1 VSPSTR
7 KKKLLLV
14 GAGNLCL
21 QILKL
26 LAPKNAFEFV
36 VLGRNEDATVRL
48 CNLVAL
54 SCAQLEQ
61 FVAIRPV
68 IADLTDID
76 RVAQV
81 LRDEAPDILVN
92 CASLQSWRVIT
103 ALPKRSF
110 EQLDQ
115 AQFGPWLPMHLTL
128 MHNLMRAV
136 KASGIVTRTV
146 NAAFPDAVNPI
157 LARVGLA
164 PDIGVGNVA
173 NLIPAVRF
181 SIARLLECCPADVRV
196 RLYAQHYFSHYV
208 PRAGL
213 PPRANYRLL
222 YEVRDQPNVAR
233 LPAEAIFSA
242 VRSEFR
248 RRGGVDG
255 QFLTACSAVTV
266 IEGLFSSTPVRV
278 HAPGP
283 LGLPGGY
290 PVWLHEGRIEVQFSN
305 ACPQDDAVR
314 INTICQSQDGIDEIH
329 CDGSVTFNPQCMAV
343 MQAMLGY
350 SKKNMSIE
358 QSAEFARELAS
369 KYAAFKALNL
379 AGA

>member
-1 VSPSTR
+1 MNQVTG

-21 QILKL
+21 QILKIL
-26 LAPKNAFEFV
+26 GPKNQFEFV
-36 VLGRNEDATVRL
+36 VLGRNEESTLRL

-54 SCAQLEQ
+54 SCAQLGQ
-61 FVAIRPV
+61 YIAIKPV
-68 IADLTDID
+68 IADLTDIGKVT
-76 RVAQV
+76 RLLQQ
-81 LRDEAPDILVN
+81 EAPDLLVN

-103 ALPKRSF
+103 GLPKLTF

-128 MHNLMRAV
+128 MHCLMQAV
-136 KASGIVTRTV
+136 KASGIKAKTV

-181 SIARLLECCPADVRV
+181 SIARLLACAPSDVQV

-208 PRAGL
+208 PRGGL
-213 PPRANYRLL
+213 PPRASYRLL
-222 YEVRDQPNVAR
+222 YEVRYRPEVAR
-233 LPAEAIFSA
+233 LPAEAIFST
-242 VRSEFR
+242 VKTEFR
-248 RRGGVDG
+248 RLGGLDG

-266 IEGLFSSTPVRV
+266 IEGLCSPTPVLV

-290 PVWLHEGRIEVQFSN
+290 PVWLHDGQIEVQFSD
-305 ACPQDDAVR
+305 ACPQDEAVR

-343 MQAMLGY
+343 MHTMLGY
-350 SKKNMSIE
+350 SKNIMSVE
-358 QSAEFARELAS
+358 QSADFARELAS
-369 KYAAFKALNL
+369 KYLSFKNSTW
-379 AGA
+379 

>member
-1 VSPSTR
+1 MSQAMG

-21 QILKL
+21 QILKIL
-26 LAPKNAFEFV
+26 GPKNQFEFV
-36 VLGRNEDATVRL
+36 VLGRNEESTLRL

-54 SCAQLEQ
+54 SCGQLGQ
-61 FVAIRPV
+61 YIAIKPV
-68 IADLTDID
+68 IADLTDIAKVT
-76 RVAQV
+76 RL
-81 LRDEAPDILVN
+81 LREEAPDILVN

-103 ALPKRSF
+103 GLPKQTF

-128 MHNLMRAV
+128 MHCLMQAV
-136 KASGIVTRTV
+136 KASGINAKTV

-181 SIARLLECCPADVRV
+181 SIARLLECNPADVQV

-208 PRAGL
+208 PRGGL
-213 PPRANYRLL
+213 PPRASYRLL
-222 YEVRDQPNVAR
+222 YEVRDQPEVAR
-233 LPAEAIFSA
+233 LPAEVIFST
-242 VRSEFR
+242 VKTEFR
-248 RRGGVDG
+248 RLGGVDG

-266 IEGLFSSTPVRV
+266 IEGLCSPTPVLV

-290 PVWLHEGRIEVQFSN
+290 PVWLHDGQVEVQFSD
-305 ACPQDDAVR
+305 ACPQDEAVR

-343 MQAMLGY
+343 MQTLLGY
-350 SKKNMSIE
+350 AKNTMSIE
-358 QSAEFARELAS
+358 QSADFARELAS
-369 KYAAFKALNL
+369 KYRSFKNSTW
-379 AGA
+379 

>member
-1 VSPSTR
+1 MSQLMR

-21 QILKL
+21 QILKIL
-26 LAPKNAFEFV
+26 GPKNGFEFV
-36 VLGRNEDATVRL
+36 VLGRNEETTLRL
-48 CNLVAL
+48 CNLVEL
-54 SCAQLEQ
+54 SCAQLGQ
-61 FVAIRPV
+61 FISIKPL
-68 IADLTDID
+68 IADLTDVGKVT
-76 RVAQV
+76 RL
-81 LRDEAPDILVN
+81 LREEAPDILVN

-103 ALPKRSF
+103 SLPKLTF

-128 MHNLMRAV
+128 MHYLMQAV
-136 KASGIVTRTV
+136 KASGISAKTI

-157 LARVGLA
+157 LSRVGLA

-181 SIARLLECCPADVRV
+181 YIARLLECAPDDVQV
-196 RLYAQHYFSHYV
+196 RLYTQHYFSHYV
-208 PRAGL
+208 PRGGL
-213 PPRANYRLL
+213 PPRASYRLL
-222 YEVRDQPNVAR
+222 YEVRDRPEVAR
-233 LPAEAIFSA
+233 LPAESIFST
-242 VRSEFR
+242 VKSEFR
-248 RRGGVDG
+248 RLGGIDG

-266 IEGLFSSTPVRV
+266 IEGLFSPTPVLV

-290 PVWLHEGRIEVQFSN
+290 PVWLQDGQIDVQFSD
-305 ACPQDDAVR
+305 ACPQDEAVR

-343 MQAMLGY
+343 MQTLLGY
-350 SKKNMSIE
+350 SKNTMSIE
-358 QSAEFARELAS
+358 QSADFARELAS
-369 KYAAFKALNL
+369 KYLSFKNSTW
-379 AGA
+379 

>member
-1 VSPSTR
+1 MR

-21 QILKL
+21 QILKIL
-26 LAPKNAFEFV
+26 GPKNGFEFV
-36 VLGRNEDATVRL
+36 VLGRNEETTVRL

-54 SCAQLEQ
+54 SCAQLGQ
-61 FVAIRPV
+61 FISIKPV
-68 IADLTDID
+68 IADLTQID
-76 RVAQV
+76 NVTRL
-81 LRDEAPDILVN
+81 LREEAPDILVN

-103 ALPKRSF
+103 GLPKLTF

-128 MHNLMRAV
+128 MHDLMQAV
-136 KASGIVTRTV
+136 KASGVSVKTV

-157 LARVGLA
+157 LSRVGLA

-173 NLIPAVRF
+173 NLVPAVRF
-181 SIARLLECCPADVRV
+181 SIARLLECDPSDVQV

-208 PRAGL
+208 PRGGL
-213 PPRANYRLL
+213 PPRASYRLL
-222 YEVRDQPNVAR
+222 YEVRDRPEVAR
-233 LPAEAIFSA
+233 LPAEAIFST
-242 VRSEFR
+242 VKTEFR
-248 RRGGVDG
+248 RLGGVDG

-266 IEGLFSSTPVRV
+266 IEGLCSPTPVLV

-290 PVWLHEGRIEVQFSN
+290 PVWLHDGKVDVQFSQ
-305 ACPQDDAVR
+305 ACPQDEAVR

-329 CDGSVTFNPQCMAV
+329 CDGSVTFNPHCMAV
-343 MQAMLGY
+343 MQTLLGY
-350 SKKNMSIE
+350 AKHTMSIE
-358 QSAEFARELAS
+358 QSADFARELAS
-369 KYAAFKALNL
+369 KYLSFKNSTW
-379 AGA
+379 

>member
-1 VSPSTR
+1 MSQSIR
-7 KKKLLLV
+7 KKKLLVV

-21 QILKL
+21 QILKIL
-26 LAPKNAFEFV
+26 GPKNGFEFV
-36 VLGRNEDATVRL
+36 VLGRNEETTLRL

-54 SCAQLEQ
+54 SCAQLGQ
-61 FVAIRPV
+61 FISIKPV
-68 IADLTDID
+68 IADLADID
-76 RVAQV
+76 KVTRL
-81 LRDEAPDILVN
+81 LREEAPDILVN

-103 ALPKRSF
+103 GLPKLTF

-128 MHNLMRAV
+128 MHYLMQAV
-136 KASGIVTRTV
+136 KASGISAKTV

-157 LARVGLA
+157 LSRIGLA

-181 SIARLLECCPADVRV
+181 SIARLLECEPGDVQV

-208 PRAGL
+208 PRGGL
-213 PPRANYRLL
+213 PPRGSYRLL
-222 YEVRDQPNVAR
+222 YEVRDRPEVPR
-233 LPAEAIFSA
+233 LPAESVFST
-242 VRSEFR
+242 VKSEFR
-248 RRGGVDG
+248 RLGGVDG

-266 IEGLFSSTPVRV
+266 IEGLFSPTPVLV

-290 PVWLHEGRIEVQFSN
+290 PVWLHDGQIDVQFSD
-305 ACPQDDAVR
+305 ACPQDEAVR

-343 MQAMLGY
+343 MQTLLGY
-350 SKKNMSIE
+350 SKKTMSIE
-358 QSAEFARELAS
+358 QSADFARELAS
-369 KYAAFKALNL
+369 KYLSFKNSTW
-379 AGA
+379 

>member
-1 VSPSTR
+1 MSQALR
-7 KKKLLLV
+7 KHKLLLV

-21 QILKL
+21 QILKI

-36 VLGRNEDATVRL
+36 VLGRDEESTIRL

-54 SCAQLEQ
+54 SCAQLGQ
-61 FVAIRPV
+61 YIAIKPV
-68 IADLTDID
+68 IADLTDIAKVT
-76 RVAQV
+76 RV
-81 LRDEAPDILVN
+81 LREEAPDMLVN

-103 ALPKRSF
+103 ELPKPAF

-128 MHNLMRAV
+128 MHGLMQAV
-136 KASGIVTRTV
+136 KASGIAAITV

-157 LARVGLA
+157 LSRVGLA

-173 NLIPAVRF
+173 NLIPAVRCA
-181 SIARLLECCPADVRV
+181 IARLLECAPVDVQV
-196 RLYAQHYFSHYV
+196 RLYAQHFFSHYV
-208 PRAGL
+208 PRGGL
-213 PPRANYRLL
+213 PPRASYRLF
-222 YEVRDQPNVAR
+222 YEVKDRPVLPR
-233 LPAEAIFSA
+233 LPAEAIFST

-248 RRGGVDG
+248 RLGGIDG

-266 IEGLFSSTPVRV
+266 IEGLFSPTPVLA

-290 PVWLHEGRIEVQFSN
+290 PVSLREGRIDVQFSPD
-305 ACPQDDAVR
+305 CPQDEAVH
-314 INTICQSQDGIDEIH
+314 INSICQSQDGIDEIH
-329 CDGSVTFNPQCMAV
+329 CDGSVTYNPQCMAV

-350 SKKNMSIE
+350 SKKTMAIE
-358 QSAEFARELAS
+358 QSAEFAHELAS
-369 KYAAFKALNL
+369 KYRSFKHSAW
-379 AGA
+379 

>member
-1 VSPSTR
+1 MSPSMP

-21 QILKL
+21 QILKI
-26 LAPKNAFEFV
+26 LAPRNAFEFV
-36 VLGRNEDATVRL
+36 VLGRNEEATVRL

-54 SCAQLEQ
+54 SCAQLGQ
-61 FVAIRPV
+61 YIAIQPV
-68 IADLTDID
+68 IADLTDVD
-76 RVAQV
+76 RVTRV
-81 LRDEAPDILVN
+81 LKEQAPDLIVN

-103 ALPKRSF
+103 GLPKLSF
-110 EQLDQ
+110 EQLDS

-128 MHNLMRAV
+128 MHHLMQAV
-136 KASGIVTRTV
+136 RASGIVTRTV

-164 PDIGVGNVA
+164 PDLGVGNVA
-173 NLIPAVRF
+173 NLVPATRLA
-181 SIARLLECCPADVRV
+181 IARLHGCSPAEVQV
-196 RLYAQHYFSHYV
+196 MLYAQHYFSHYV
-208 PRAGL
+208 PRGGL

-222 YEVRDQPNVAR
+222 YEVQGRQPVERPSDA
-233 LPAEAIFSA
+233 AIFATVQSD
-242 VRSEFR
+242 FR
-248 RRGGVDG
+248 RLGGIDG

-266 IEGLFSSTPVRV
+266 IEGLFSPTPVLV

-290 PVWLHEGRIEVQFSN
+290 PVWLQNGQIRVQFSED
-305 ACPQDDAVR
+305 CPQDDAVR
-314 INTICQSQDGIDEIH
+314 INAICQSQDGIDEIH

-350 SKKNMSIE
+350 AKNTMSIE
-358 QSAEFARELAS
+358 QSADFARELAS
-369 KYAAFKALNL
+369 KYFSFKNSTW
-379 AGA
+379 

>member
-1 VSPSTR
+1 MSQVMG

-21 QILKL
+21 QILKIL
-26 LAPKNAFEFV
+26 GPRNQFEFV
-36 VLGRNEDATVRL
+36 VLGRNEESTLRL

-54 SCAQLEQ
+54 SCGQLGQ
-61 FVAIRPV
+61 YIAIKPV
-68 IADLTDID
+68 IADLTDITKVT
-76 RVAQV
+76 RL
-81 LRDEAPDILVN
+81 LREEAPDILVN

-103 ALPKRSF
+103 GLPKQTF

-128 MHNLMRAV
+128 MHCLMQAV
-136 KASGIVTRTV
+136 KASGINAKTV

-181 SIARLLECCPADVRV
+181 SIARLLECNPADVQV

-213 PPRANYRLL
+213 PPRASYRLL
-222 YEVRDQPNVAR
+222 YEVCNQPEVAR
-233 LPAEAIFSA
+233 LAAQAIFST
-242 VRSEFR
+242 VQTEFR
-248 RRGGVDG
+248 RLGGVDG

-266 IEGLFSSTPVRV
+266 IEGLCSPTPVLV

-290 PVWLHEGRIEVQFSN
+290 PVWLHNGQVQVQFSD
-305 ACPQDDAVR
+305 ACPQDEAVR
-314 INTICQSQDGIDEIH
+314 INSICQSQDGIDEIH

-343 MQAMLGY
+343 MQTLLGY
-350 SKKNMSIE
+350 SKNTMSIK
-358 QSAEFARELAS
+358 QSADFAHELAT
-369 KYAAFKALNL
+369 KYRSFKHSTW
-379 AGA
+379 

>member
-1 VSPSTR
+1 MSQALR
-7 KKKLLLV
+7 KHKLLLV

-21 QILKL
+21 QILKI

-36 VLGRNEDATVRL
+36 VLGRDEDSTIRL

-54 SCAQLEQ
+54 SCAQLGQ
-61 FVAIRPV
+61 YIAIKPV
-68 IADLTDID
+68 IADLTDIAKVT
-76 RVAQV
+76 RV
-81 LRDEAPDILVN
+81 LREEAPDMLVN

-103 ALPKRSF
+103 ELPKPAF

-128 MHNLMRAV
+128 MHGLMQAV
-136 KASGIVTRTV
+136 KASGIAAITV

-157 LARVGLA
+157 LSRVGLA

-173 NLIPAVRF
+173 NLIPAVRCA
-181 SIARLLECCPADVRV
+181 IARLLECAPVDVQV
-196 RLYAQHYFSHYV
+196 RLYAQHFFSHYV
-208 PRAGL
+208 PRGGL
-213 PPRANYRLL
+213 PPRASYRLF
-222 YEVRDQPNVAR
+222 YEVKDRPVLPR
-233 LPAEAIFSA
+233 LPAEAIFST

-248 RRGGVDG
+248 RLGGIDG

-266 IEGLFSSTPVRV
+266 IEGLFSPTPVLA

-290 PVWLHEGRIEVQFSN
+290 PVSLREGRIDVQFSPD
-305 ACPQDDAVR
+305 CPQDEAVH
-314 INTICQSQDGIDEIH
+314 INSICQSQDGIDEIH
-329 CDGSVTFNPQCMAV
+329 CDGSVTYNPQCMAV

-350 SKKNMSIE
+350 SKKTMAIE
-358 QSAEFARELAS
+358 QSAEFAHELAS
-369 KYAAFKALNL
+369 KYRSFKHSAW
-379 AGA
+379 

>member
-1 VSPSTR
+1 MSQVMR

-21 QILKL
+21 QILKIL
-26 LAPKNAFEFV
+26 GPKNGFEFV
-36 VLGRNEDATVRL
+36 VLGRNEETTVRL

-54 SCAQLEQ
+54 SCAQLGQ
-61 FVAIRPV
+61 FISIKPV
-68 IADLTDID
+68 IADLTQID
-76 RVAQV
+76 KVTRL
-81 LRDEAPDILVN
+81 LREEAPDILVN

-103 ALPKRSF
+103 GLPKLTF

-128 MHNLMRAV
+128 MHYLMQAV
-136 KASGIVTRTV
+136 KASGISVKTV

-157 LARVGLA
+157 LSRVGLA

-173 NLIPAVRF
+173 NLVPAVRF
-181 SIARLLECCPADVRV
+181 SIARLLECDPSDVQV

-208 PRAGL
+208 PRGGL
-213 PPRANYRLL
+213 PPRASYRLL
-222 YEVRDQPNVAR
+222 YEVRDRPEVAR
-233 LPAEAIFSA
+233 LPAEAIFST
-242 VRSEFR
+242 VKTEFR
-248 RRGGVDG
+248 RLGGVDG

-266 IEGLFSSTPVRV
+266 IEGLCSPTPVLV

-290 PVWLHEGRIEVQFSN
+290 PVWLHDGKIDVQFSQ
-305 ACPQDDAVR
+305 ACPQDEAVR

-329 CDGSVTFNPQCMAV
+329 CDGSVTFNPRCMAV
-343 MQAMLGY
+343 MQTLLGY
-350 SKKNMSIE
+350 AKHTMSIE
-358 QSAEFARELAS
+358 QSADFARELAS
-369 KYAAFKALNL
+369 KYLSFKNSTW
-379 AGA
+379 

>member
-1 VSPSTR
+1 MSQAMG

-21 QILKL
+21 QILKIL
-26 LAPKNAFEFV
+26 GPKNQFEFV
-36 VLGRNEDATVRL
+36 VLGRNEESTLRL

-54 SCAQLEQ
+54 SCGQLGQ
-61 FVAIRPV
+61 YIAIKPV
-68 IADLTDID
+68 IADLTDIAKVT
-76 RVAQV
+76 RL
-81 LRDEAPDILVN
+81 LREEAPDILVN

-103 ALPKRSF
+103 GLPKQTF

-128 MHNLMRAV
+128 MHCLMQAV
-136 KASGIVTRTV
+136 KGSGINAKTV

-181 SIARLLECCPADVRV
+181 SIARLLECNPADVQV

-208 PRAGL
+208 PRGGL
-213 PPRANYRLL
+213 PPRASYRLL
-222 YEVRDQPNVAR
+222 YEVRDQPEVAR
-233 LPAEAIFSA
+233 LPAEVIFST
-242 VRSEFR
+242 VKTEFR
-248 RRGGVDG
+248 RLGGVDG

-266 IEGLFSSTPVRV
+266 IEGLCSPTPVLV

-290 PVWLHEGRIEVQFSN
+290 PVWLHDGQVEVQFSD
-305 ACPQDDAVR
+305 ACPQDEAVR

-343 MQAMLGY
+343 MQTLLGY
-350 SKKNMSIE
+350 AKNTMSIE
-358 QSAEFARELAS
+358 QSADFARELAS
-369 KYAAFKALNL
+369 KYRSFKNSTW
-379 AGA
+379 

>member
-1 VSPSTR
+1 MSQVLG

-21 QILKL
+21 QILKIL
-26 LAPKNAFEFV
+26 GPKNEFEFV
-36 VLGRNEDATVRL
+36 VLGRNEESTLRL

-54 SCAQLEQ
+54 SCAQLGQ
-61 FVAIRPV
+61 YIAIKPV
-68 IADLTDID
+68 IADLMDIGKVT
-76 RVAQV
+76 RL
-81 LRDEAPDILVN
+81 LREEAPHILVN

-103 ALPKRSF
+103 GLPKMTF

-128 MHNLMRAV
+128 MHCLMQAV
-136 KASGIVTRTV
+136 KASGINAKTV

-181 SIARLLECCPADVRV
+181 SIARLLECEASDVQV

-208 PRAGL
+208 PRGGL
-213 PPRANYRLL
+213 PPHASYRLL
-222 YEVRDQPNVAR
+222 YEVRNRPEVAR
-233 LPAEAIFSA
+233 LPAEAIFST
-242 VRSEFR
+242 VKSEFR
-248 RRGGVDG
+248 RLGGVDG

-266 IEGLFSSTPVRV
+266 IEGLFSPTPVLV

-290 PVWLHEGRIEVQFSN
+290 PVWLHDGQIEVQCSD
-305 ACPQDDAVR
+305 ACPLDEAVR
-314 INTICQSQDGIDEIH
+314 INTICQTQDGIDEIH

-343 MQAMLGY
+343 MHTMLGY
-350 SKKNMSIE
+350 SKNIMSIE
-358 QSAEFARELAS
+358 QSADFARELAS
-369 KYAAFKALNL
+369 KYLSFKNSTW
-379 AGA
+379 

>member
-1 VSPSTR
+1 MSQLIR

-21 QILKL
+21 QILKIL
-26 LAPKNAFEFV
+26 GPKNAFEFV
-36 VLGRNEDATVRL
+36 VLGRNEESTLRL

-54 SCAQLEQ
+54 SCAQLGQ
-61 FVAIRPV
+61 FISIKPV
-68 IADLTDID
+68 IADLAEID
-76 RVAQV
+76 KVSRL
-81 LRDEAPDILVN
+81 LREEAPDILVN

-103 ALPKRSF
+103 GLPKLTF

-128 MHNLMRAV
+128 MHYLMQAV
-136 KASGIVTRTV
+136 KASGISAKTV

-157 LARVGLA
+157 LSRIGLA

-181 SIARLLECCPADVRV
+181 SIARLLECEPADVQV

-208 PRAGL
+208 PRGGL
-213 PPRANYRLL
+213 PPRASYRLL
-222 YEVRDQPNVAR
+222 YEVRDRPEVTR
-233 LPAEAIFSA
+233 LPAESVFSTVKA
-242 VRSEFR
+242 EFR
-248 RRGGVDG
+248 RLGGVDG

-266 IEGLFSSTPVRV
+266 IEGLFSPTPVLV

-290 PVWLHEGRIEVQFSN
+290 PVWLHDGQIDVQFSD
-305 ACPQDDAVR
+305 ACPQDEAVR
-314 INTICQSQDGIDEIH
+314 INAICQSQDGIDEIH
-329 CDGSVTFNPQCMAV
+329 CDGSVTFNPQCMAI
-343 MQAMLGY
+343 MQTLLGY
-350 SKKNMSIE
+350 SKKTMSIE
-358 QSAEFARELAS
+358 QSADFARELAS
-369 KYAAFKALNL
+369 KYLSFKNSTW
-379 AGA
+379 

>member
-1 VSPSTR
+1 MSQALR
-7 KKKLLLV
+7 KHKLLLV

-21 QILKL
+21 QILKI

-36 VLGRNEDATVRL
+36 VLGRDEESTIRL

-54 SCAQLEQ
+54 SCAQLGQ
-61 FVAIRPV
+61 YIAIKPV
-68 IADLTDID
+68 IADLTDIAKVT
-76 RVAQV
+76 RV
-81 LRDEAPDILVN
+81 LREEAPDMLVN

-103 ALPKRSF
+103 ELPKPAF

-128 MHNLMRAV
+128 MHGLMQAV
-136 KASGIVTRTV
+136 KASGIAAITV

-157 LARVGLA
+157 LSRVGLA

-173 NLIPAVRF
+173 NLIPAVRCA
-181 SIARLLECCPADVRV
+181 IARLLECAPVDVQV
-196 RLYAQHYFSHYV
+196 RLYAQHFFSHYV
-208 PRAGL
+208 PRGGL
-213 PPRANYRLL
+213 PPRSSYRLF
-222 YEVRDQPNVAR
+222 YEVKDRPVLPR
-233 LPAEAIFSA
+233 LPAEAIFST

-248 RRGGVDG
+248 RLGGIDG

-266 IEGLFSSTPVRV
+266 IEGLFSPTPVLA

-290 PVWLHEGRIEVQFSN
+290 PVSLREGRIDVQFSPD
-305 ACPQDDAVR
+305 CPQDEAVR
-314 INTICQSQDGIDEIH
+314 INSICQSQDGIDEIH
-329 CDGSVTFNPQCMAV
+329 CDGSVTYNPQCMAV

-350 SKKNMSIE
+350 SKKTMAIE
-358 QSAEFARELAS
+358 QSAEFAHELAS
-369 KYAAFKALNL
+369 KYRSFKHSAW
-379 AGA
+379 

>member
-1 VSPSTR
+1 MSQAMG

-21 QILKL
+21 QILKIL
-26 LAPKNAFEFV
+26 GPKNQFEFV
-36 VLGRNEDATVRL
+36 VLGRNEESTLRL

-54 SCAQLEQ
+54 SCGQLGQ
-61 FVAIRPV
+61 YIAIKPV
-68 IADLTDID
+68 IADLTDIAKVT
-76 RVAQV
+76 RL
-81 LRDEAPDILVN
+81 LREEAPDILVN

-103 ALPKRSF
+103 GLPKQTF

-128 MHNLMRAV
+128 MHCLMQAV
-136 KASGIVTRTV
+136 KASGINAKTV

-181 SIARLLECCPADVRV
+181 SIARLLECNPADVQV

-208 PRAGL
+208 PRGGL
-213 PPRANYRLL
+213 PPRASYRLL
-222 YEVRDQPNVAR
+222 YEVRNQPEVAR
-233 LPAEAIFSA
+233 LPAEVIFST
-242 VRSEFR
+242 VKTEFR
-248 RRGGVDG
+248 RLGGVDG

-266 IEGLFSSTPVRV
+266 IEGLCSPTPVLV

-290 PVWLHEGRIEVQFSN
+290 PVWLHDGQVEVQFSD
-305 ACPQDDAVR
+305 ACPQDEAVR

-343 MQAMLGY
+343 MQTLLGY
-350 SKKNMSIE
+350 AKNTMSIE
-358 QSAEFARELAS
+358 QSADFARELAS
-369 KYAAFKALNL
+369 KYRSFKNSTW
-379 AGA
+379 

>member
-1 VSPSTR
+1 MSQLIR

-21 QILKL
+21 QILKIL
-26 LAPKNAFEFV
+26 GPKNQFEFV
-36 VLGRNEDATVRL
+36 VLGRNEESTLRL

-54 SCAQLEQ
+54 SCAQLGQ
-61 FVAIRPV
+61 FISIKPV
-68 IADLTDID
+68 IADLAEID
-76 RVAQV
+76 KVSRL
-81 LRDEAPDILVN
+81 LREEAPDILVN

-103 ALPKRSF
+103 GLPKLTF

-128 MHNLMRAV
+128 MHYLMQAV
-136 KASGIVTRTV
+136 KASGISAKTV

-157 LARVGLA
+157 LSRIGLA

-181 SIARLLECCPADVRV
+181 SIARLLECEPADVQV

-208 PRAGL
+208 PRGGL
-213 PPRANYRLL
+213 PPRASYRLL
-222 YEVRDQPNVAR
+222 YEVRDRPEVTR
-233 LPAEAIFSA
+233 LPAESVFSTVKA
-242 VRSEFR
+242 EFR
-248 RRGGVDG
+248 RLGGVDG

-266 IEGLFSSTPVRV
+266 IEGLFSPTPVLV

-290 PVWLHEGRIEVQFSN
+290 PVWLHDGQIDVQFSD
-305 ACPQDDAVR
+305 ACPQDEAVR
-314 INTICQSQDGIDEIH
+314 INAICQSQDGIDEIH
-329 CDGSVTFNPQCMAV
+329 CDGSVTFNPQCMAI
-343 MQAMLGY
+343 MQTLLGY
-350 SKKNMSIE
+350 SKKTMSIE
-358 QSAEFARELAS
+358 QSADFARELAS
-369 KYAAFKALNL
+369 KYLSFKNSTW
-379 AGA
+379 

>member
-1 VSPSTR
+1 MSQALR
-7 KKKLLLV
+7 KHKLLLV

-21 QILKL
+21 QILKI

-36 VLGRNEDATVRL
+36 VLGRDEESTIRL

-54 SCAQLEQ
+54 ACAQLGQ
-61 FVAIRPV
+61 YIAIKPV
-68 IADLTDID
+68 IADLTDIAKVT
-76 RVAQV
+76 RV
-81 LRDEAPDILVN
+81 LREEAPDMLVN

-103 ALPKRSF
+103 ELPKPAF

-128 MHNLMRAV
+128 MHGLMQAV
-136 KASGIVTRTV
+136 KASGIAAITV

-157 LARVGLA
+157 LSRVGLA

-173 NLIPAVRF
+173 NLIPAVRCA
-181 SIARLLECCPADVRV
+181 IARLLECAPVDVQV
-196 RLYAQHYFSHYV
+196 RLYAQHFFSHYV
-208 PRAGL
+208 PRGGL
-213 PPRANYRLL
+213 PPRASYRLF
-222 YEVRDQPNVAR
+222 YEVKDRPVLPR
-233 LPAEAIFSA
+233 LPAEAIFST

-248 RRGGVDG
+248 RLGGIDG

-266 IEGLFSSTPVRV
+266 IEGLFSPTPVLA

-290 PVWLHEGRIEVQFSN
+290 PVSLREGRIDVQFSPD
-305 ACPQDDAVR
+305 CPQDEAVH
-314 INTICQSQDGIDEIH
+314 INSICQSQDGIDEIH
-329 CDGSVTFNPQCMAV
+329 CDGSVTYNPQCMAV

-350 SKKNMSIE
+350 SKKTMAIE
-358 QSAEFARELAS
+358 QSAEFAHELAS
-369 KYAAFKALNL
+369 KYRSFKHSAW
-379 AGA
+379 

>member
-1 VSPSTR
+1 MSQLIR

-21 QILKL
+21 QILKIL
-26 LAPKNAFEFV
+26 GPKNQFEFV
-36 VLGRNEDATVRL
+36 VLGRNEESTLRL

-54 SCAQLEQ
+54 SCAQLGQ
-61 FVAIRPV
+61 FISIKPV
-68 IADLTDID
+68 IADLAEID
-76 RVAQV
+76 KVSRL
-81 LRDEAPDILVN
+81 LREEAPDILVN

-103 ALPKRSF
+103 GLPKLTF

-128 MHNLMRAV
+128 MHYLMQAV
-136 KASGIVTRTV
+136 KASGISAKTV

-157 LARVGLA
+157 LSRIGLA

-181 SIARLLECCPADVRV
+181 SIARLLECEPADVQV

-208 PRAGL
+208 PRGGL
-213 PPRANYRLL
+213 PPRASYRLL
-222 YEVRDQPNVAR
+222 YEVRDRPEVTR
-233 LPAEAIFSA
+233 LPAESVFSTVKA
-242 VRSEFR
+242 EFR
-248 RRGGVDG
+248 RLGGVDG

-266 IEGLFSSTPVRV
+266 IEGLFSPTPVLV

-290 PVWLHEGRIEVQFSN
+290 PVWLHDGQIDVQFSD
-305 ACPQDDAVR
+305 ACPQDEAVR
-314 INTICQSQDGIDEIH
+314 INAICQSQDGIDEIH
-329 CDGSVTFNPQCMAV
+329 CDGSVSFNPQCMAI
-343 MQAMLGY
+343 MQTLLGY
-350 SKKNMSIE
+350 SKKTMSIE
-358 QSAEFARELAS
+358 QSADCARELAS
-369 KYAAFKALNL
+369 KYLSFKNSTW
-379 AGA
+379 

>member
-1 VSPSTR
+1 MSHPLR

-21 QILKL
+21 QILKIL
-26 LAPKNAFEFV
+26 GPKNAFDFV
-36 VLGRNEDATVRL
+36 VLGRNEEATVRL

-54 SCAQLEQ
+54 SCAQLGQ
-61 FVAIRPV
+61 FIAIKPV
-68 IADLTDID
+68 VADLTDID
-76 RVAQV
+76 KVTRL
-81 LRDEAPDILVN
+81 LREEAPDILVN

-103 ALPKRSF
+103 GLPKLSF
-110 EQLDQ
+110 EKLDQ

-128 MHNLMRAV
+128 MHCLMQAV
-136 KASGIVTRTV
+136 KASGISAKTV

-173 NLIPAVRF
+173 NLIPAVRLA
-181 SIARLLECCPADVRV
+181 IARLLECAPADVQV
-196 RLYAQHYFSHYV
+196 QLYAQHYFSHYV
-208 PRAGL
+208 PRGGL

-222 YEVRDQPNVAR
+222 YEVRDQPQRAR
-233 LPAEAIFSA
+233 LPAEAIFSTVKA
-242 VRSEFR
+242 EFR
-248 RRGGVDG
+248 RLGGVDG

-266 IEGLFSSTPVRV
+266 IEGLCSPTPVLA

-290 PVWLHEGRIEVQFSN
+290 PVWLHEGRVQVQFSE
-305 ACPQDDAVR
+305 ACPQDEAVR
-314 INTICQSQDGIDEIH
+314 INTISQGQDGIDEIH
-329 CDGSVTFNPQCMAV
+329 CDGSVTYNPQCMAI

-350 SKKNMSIE
+350 SKSRMSLE
-358 QSAEFARELAS
+358 QSADFARELAS
-369 KYAAFKALNL
+369 KYLSFKNSTW
-379 AGA
+379 